1 MIDRTYQSYG
11 AKSGVGLGGWR
22 CPGII
27 LSNEQKP
34 SCWGTKGPADS
45 DYTYYTD
52 SDQTYY
58 THCPVK
64 AKKR

>member
-1 MIDRTYQSYG
+1 MKMPRDYIKQWT
-11 AKSGVGLGGWR
+11 K
-22 CPGII
+22 
-27 LSNEQKP
+27 KP
-34 SCWGTKGPADS
+34 SSWGTKGPADS